1 MSTNACYEL
10 AITTNFLISSR
21 KASMARLPLGL
32 GAKGGVGD
40 YSVVNTVSTRLAVH
54 LTSDISSSGRML
66 REDPSALDC
75 TEGV

>member
-1 MSTNACYEL
+1 
-10 AITTNFLISSR
+10 
-21 KASMARLPLGL
+21 MARLPLGL